1 MNAKHVATF
10 ALAATIL
17 LGLAACA
24 GAGGTTGDP
33 LKGTSWRLTALGGA
47 SLIPGTEITAT
58 FEDGE
63 VRGSACNTYGGKYQV
78 SGDTLTIR
86 EVFMTEMA
94 CVDPQ
99 GIMEQET
106 AFFNLLTSAQS
117 FKLTD
122 GGLRILGAGGEE
134 LTFAPAQ

>member
-1 MNAKHVATF
+1 MNAKHMATF
-10 ALAATIL
+10 ALAAAIL

-24 GAGGTTGDP
+24 GGGGTTGDP
-33 LKGTSWRLTALGGA
+33 LKGTSWRLTTLGGA

-63 VRGSACNTYGGKYQV
+63 VRGSACNTYGGTYRV
-78 SGDTLTIR
+78 SGDRLTMS

-94 CVDPQ
+94 CVEPQ
-99 GIMEQET
+99 GIMEQEL
-106 AFFNLLTSAQS
+106 AFFSLLTSAQS

>member
-17 LGLAACA
+17 LILAACA

-33 LKGTSWRLTALGGA
+33 LNGTSSRLTMLDGA
-47 SLIPGTEITAT
+47 SLIPGTEITAN

-63 VRGSACNTYGGKYQV
+63 VHGSACNSYGGKYQV
-78 SGDTLTIR
+78 SGDKLTVS

-94 CVDPQ
+94 CLDPQ

>member
-33 LKGTSWRLTALGGA
+33 LNGTSWRLTMLDGA
-47 SLIPGTEITAT
+47 SLVPGTEITAT

-63 VRGSACNTYGGKYQV
+63 VSGKACNIYGGKYQV
-78 SGDTLTIR
+78 SGDRLTMTD
-86 EVFMTEMA
+86 VFMTEMA
-94 CVDPQ
+94 CLEPQ
-99 GIMEQET
+99 GIMEQEL

-117 FKLTD
+117 FELTD
-122 GGLRILGAGGEE
+122 GGLRILGPSGAE
-134 LTFAPAQ
+134 LAFAPAP

>member
-33 LKGTSWRLTALGGA
+33 LNGTSWRLTTLSGA
-47 SLIPGTEITAT
+47 SLIPGTEITAN

-63 VRGSACNTYGGKYQV
+63 VHGSACNSYGGKYQV
-78 SGDTLTIR
+78 NGDKLTMTD
-86 EVFMTEMA
+86 VFMTEMA
-94 CVDPQ
+94 CLEPQ
-99 GIMEQET
+99 GIMEQEL
-106 AFFNLLTSAQS
+106 AFFSLLTSAQS
-117 FKLTD
+117 FNLT
-122 GGLRILGAGGEE
+122 GGRLVILGAGGEE
-134 LTFAPAQ
+134 LAFAPAK

>member
-1 MNAKHVATF
+1 MNAKHLATF

-17 LGLAACA
+17 LLPAACA
-24 GAGGTTGDP
+24 GVGGTTGDP
-33 LKGTSWRLTALGGA
+33 LEGMSWRLTTLRGA

-63 VRGSACNTYGGKYQV
+63 VSGKACNTYGGKYQV
-78 SGDTLTIR
+78 SGDRLTLS

-94 CVDPQ
+94 CLEPQ
-99 GIMEQET
+99 GIMEQEL

-117 FKLTD
+117 FNLT
-122 GGLRILGAGGEE
+122 GGRLVILGAGGEE